1 MAEETENQETENT
14 ETETTSDLSGK
25 TGEDLKK
32 SILKKK
38 TERADMTE
46 LPEEKKLKLSRDRE
60 VQDEE
65 ILDSDSSDYA
75 LGATSGDVDE
85 FSDDRKINKEDYK
98 QTAPEPDDDFDPN
111 YVATTVGDLTNR
123 GEGKKNITLD
133 AATDTMSDNAKVD
146 VQKGTLSTSSIAV
159 GETEDLD
166 TNALVSTQIGKLFE
180 GIKSGTELPAWASP
194 AVRKASAIM
203 AQRGLG
209 SSSMAAAAITQ
220 AIYESAIPI
229 ATADANAYSK
239 IQLQNLSNKQA
250 ATLQSAINSAAMDT
264 ANLNAAQTAAVNT
277 AKNFLAIDLKNL
289 DNEQQ
294 AAVID
299 YQTTVKGLFTD
310 AAAQN
315 AAAQFN
321 AKTDAE
327 VEQFFS
333 ELDAQVETTSKNR
346 QASLEQYNISQEVAI
361 EQFNAQ
367 MESTRDQFNANMRRQ
382 IDAATAV
389 WRRTIN
395 TENTAAENEE
405 IRQNLQLLLELSE
418 TAQNDL
424 WQQYRDM
431 AAWTMQTSENNIDRA
446 HNAAMQ
452 SQAIDANSDIYDDK
466 FDDFLIVETID
477 NIFD

>member
-1 MAEETENQETENT
+1 MAEETENQETENQETETT

-46 LPEEKKLKLSRDRE
+46 LPEEKKLKLKDRE
-60 VQDEE
+60 VKEEE
-65 ILDSDSSDYA
+65 ILDPDDEDYA
-75 LGATSGDVDE
+75 LGDKVGEIDE
-85 FSDDRKINKEDYK
+85 FDDTRKIDLEDYEQEAPEKSDDLNNTY
-98 QTAPEPDDDFDPN
+98 TASK
-111 YVATTVGDLTNR
+111 VGKLKDQNVEL
-123 GEGKKNITLD
+123 K
-133 AATDTMSDNAKVD
+133 AATGELSDEAEVD
-146 VQKGTLSTSSIAV
+146 VKQGELSSTSTAV
-159 GETEDLD
+159 AATEELD
-166 TNALVSTQIGKLFE
+166 EDALTSVQLGKLFE
-180 GIKSGTELPAWASP
+180 SIKSGTELPAWASP

-229 ATADANAYSK
+229 AAADAKAYSTL
-239 IQLQNLSNKQA
+239 QLQNLSNKQA
-250 ATLQSAINSAAMDT
+250 ATLQNAINSANLDV

-277 AKNFLAIDLKNL
+277 AKNFLALDLANL
-289 DNEQQ
+289 NNEQQ

-299 YQTTVKGLFTD
+299 FQTTVSGLFSD
-310 AAAQN
+310 AAADN
-315 AAAQFN
+315 AANQFN
-321 AKTDAE
+321 AKSESD
-327 VEQFFS
+327 VEQFFA
-333 ELDAQVETTSKNR
+333 ELDAQVETTEKNR
-346 QASLEQYNISQEVAI
+346 QAALEQYNVSQEISV
-361 EQFNAQ
+361 EQFNAN
-367 MESTRDQFNANMRRQ
+367 MEATRDQFNANMRRQ

-395 TENTAAENEE
+395 TENTALENEE

-431 AAWTMQTSENNIDRA
+431 AAWAMQTSENNIDRA

-452 SQAIDANSDIYDDK
+452 SQAIDANADIYDDK
-466 FDDFLIVETID
+466 FEDFLIVETID

>member
-1 MAEETENQETENT
+1 VAEETTNPNTENT
-14 ETETTSDLSGK
+14 ETETPETEGTTLAGK
-25 TGEDLKK
+25 TGETLKQD
-32 SILKKK
+32 ILKKK

-46 LPEEKKLKLSRDRE
+46 LPEEKKLDLKTQE
-60 VQDEE
+60 VKDEE
-65 ILDSDSSDYA
+65 VLDPDDPDYA
-75 LGATSGDVDE
+75 LGDTSGEVDE
-85 FSDDRKINKEDYK
+85 FGEDKKIDTADYA
-98 QTAPEPDDDFDPN
+98 QTAPKQSEDLDN
-111 YVATTVGDLTNR
+111 TYSATQVGKLKD
-123 GEGKKNITLD
+123 KDITLD
-133 AATDTMSDNAKVD
+133 AATAEMSDEAEVD
-146 VQKGTLSTSSIAV
+146 VKQGELSSTSLAVAQTEELDQEATVSFQIA
-159 GETEDLD
+159 
-166 TNALVSTQIGKLFE
+166 KLFE

-220 AIYESAIPI
+220 AIYEAGIPI
-229 ATADANAYSK
+229 ATADANAASK
-239 IQLQNLSNKQA
+239 LQIQNLSNKQA
-250 ATLQSAINSAAMDT
+250 ATLQNAINSANMDV
-264 ANLNAAQTAAVNT
+264 ANLNARQTAAVNT
-277 AKNFLAIDLKNL
+277 AKNFLALDLANL
-289 DNEQQ
+289 NNEQQ

-299 YQTTVKGLFTD
+299 FQTTVSGLFSD
-310 AAAQN
+310 ASADN
-315 AAAQFN
+315 AAKQFN
-321 AKTDAE
+321 AKSESD
-327 VEQFFS
+327 VEQFFA

-346 QASLEQYNISQEVAI
+346 QASLEQYNISQEIAV

-389 WRRTIN
+389 WRRTLN
-395 TENTAAENEE
+395 TSNTATENEE

-431 AAWTMQTSENNIDRA
+431 AAWAMQTSENNIDRA

-452 SQAIDANSDIYDDK
+452 SQAIDANADIYDDK
-466 FDDFLIVETID
+466 FEDFLIVETID